1 MNVTVLAV
9 ARNLTDLIVA
19 VKW

>member
-9 ARNLTDLIVA
+9 ATNLTDLIVA